1 MFDITA
7 ETLKWAYKKL
17 KNHIYYSS
25 PASYLKDKI
34 VQFEENYNEN
44 SFDEMAKN
52 LNRILAKEKYSI
64 IKDEKVSYTIY
75 PKKDGVNDEN
85 NNVVVE
91 NFNIFIDMPL
101 QFYLLDI
108 LFTLELFEKMDSN
121 SSEYSFGNDF
131 NHALWEIKDCKRP
144 GNILENRLLFAN
156 FNSQYDSWKNKVYT
170 YLDKN
175 AENDCYIVKMDFK
188 KSYYNVYF
196 NIRDFI
202 KEHVGESALNNPICE
217 FECELYSYYSY
228 IIDSVVSQEGFK
240 KKTNYVHLPI
250 GLFSSACIYNIL
262 LEEFDKY
269 MLTKAQVYSR
279 YVDDILVVLSKTGKN
294 NMSSI
299 LETFFPD
306 VFDKSENDEYVV
318 KSLLTEKGKYIINR
332 KKVKILTYK
341 KGYNLGK
348 IKQNLNKLIKP
359 SLDVI
364 EEMDF
369 EEETFDEADLYK
381 HDYLRSVINRLKL
394 GESEERFEFLKNISD
409 AELINI
415 FGSWKSLL
423 LNQANY
429 DFFRARIESAINR
442 IQLKNCN
449 EEAKSK
455 LISAL
460 RKELDFATNIEK
472 YKAYLLCDISQSR
485 IFEHIEKI
493 DNEYEQLFYP
503 LNVTFDE
510 ITLFLSQKYTTINDT
525 FFARA
530 ECLYEQANE
539 LVIQAK
545 SEIACTDNNIYYFKP
560 AVSEDVNADE
570 KIRIAVANI
579 NLGEIE
585 LKQKDLRG
593 EFPSTYSLMEY
604 LRIINLSKNLG
615 AEIIIFPEFALPEQF
630 SLEVIKYCR
639 KIGISIVTGLTHK
652 IVNGK
657 LVNCILIRDKDLDFA
672 IYKWKNYMPI
682 AEKEFC
688 FEHNIGF
695 LEPSAPYYFI
705 FDNGKYKYSTMTCF
719 EATCIQD
726 RALLSDKIEVLY
738 MPVFNKDTFYFSN
751 IVSSFVRD
759 ASCFIAQANSNEYGD
774 SRISGPFGQI
784 KINIAKLKGG
794 INNYFVVGDIDLG
807 LIHKKNKVTNELELS
822 MDFCN
827 SFDEYDKENYK
838 AELENFNAVAVK
850 PLSAGHKRCQI
861 RKENGLE

>member
-17 KNHIYYSS
+17 KNYIYYSS

-34 VQFEENYNEN
+34 VRFEENYDEN
-44 SFDEMAKN
+44 SFYEMAKN
-52 LNRILAKEKYSI
+52 LNRILTKGKYSI

-108 LFTLELFEKMDSN
+108 LFTLELFNNMDSN

-131 NHALWEIKDCKRP
+131 NKVLWKIKEEKQHE
-144 GNILENRLLFAN
+144 NILKNRWLFAN

-175 AENDCYIVKMDFK
+175 ADDDYYIVKMDFK
-188 KSYYNVYF
+188 RSYYNVYF

-202 KEHVGESALNNPICE
+202 EEHLGENALSNPICE
-217 FECELYSYYSY
+217 FECELYSYYST
-228 IIDSVVSQEGFK
+228 IIDSVVPQEGLK

-269 MLTKAQVYSR
+269 MLSKAQVYSR
-279 YVDDILVVLSKTGKN
+279 YVDDILIVLSKTGKN
-294 NMSSI
+294 SIPSI
-299 LETFFPD
+299 LETFFPGL
-306 VFDKSENDEYVV
+306 FEKGENDEYIV
-318 KSLLTEKGKYIINR
+318 KSLLKEKGKYIINR
-332 KKVKILTYK
+332 KKVKVITYK

-348 IKQNLNKLIKP
+348 IKQNLNKIIKP

-381 HDYLRSVINRLKL
+381 HDYLRSVINRIKI
-394 GESEERFEFLKNISD
+394 GEPEEKFEFLKTISD

-415 FGSWKSLL
+415 FSSWKNLL
-423 LNQANY
+423 SHQESY
-429 DFFRARIESAINR
+429 DFFKARIESAINK
-442 IQLKNCN
+442 IELKICN
-449 EEAKSK
+449 DFAKSK
-455 LISAL
+455 LKSAL
-460 RKELDFATNIEK
+460 WSEFDFATNSEK
-472 YKAYLLCDISQSR
+472 YKKYLLCDISQKR

-493 DNEYEQLFYP
+493 DEEYENLFYP

-510 ITLFLSQKYTTINDT
+510 ITLFLSQKYGNINDE
-525 FFARA
+525 FFTNAVL
-530 ECLYEQANE
+530 LYEKANS
-539 LVIQAK
+539 LSIHSK
-545 SEIACTDNNIYYFKP
+545 SKIVCQENNIYYFEPMEQVFDNIDK
-560 AVSEDVNADE
+560 
-570 KIRIAVANI
+570 KIRISVANI
-579 NLGEIE
+579 NLPQNE
-585 LKQKDLRG
+585 LLQTDLQG
-593 EFPSTYSLMEY
+593 TFPSTYNLIDF

-615 AEIIIFPEFALPEQF
+615 AEIVVFPEFALPEQYT
-630 SLEVIKYCR
+630 LEVIKYCR
-639 KIGISIVTGLTHK
+639 KVGISIVTGVTHK
-652 IVNGK
+652 NINGK
-657 LVNCILIRDKDLDFA
+657 LVNYILIRDKELDIA
-672 IYKWKNYMPI
+672 VYKWKNYMPF

-688 FEHNIGF
+688 FEKNVGF
-695 LEPSAPYYFI
+695 LEPDAPYYFI
-705 FDNGKYKYSTMTCF
+705 FDNGRYKYSTMTCF
-719 EATCIQD
+719 ETTCIQD

-784 KINIAKLKGG
+784 KIDIAKLKGG

-807 LIHKKNKVTNELELS
+807 LVHEKNRVTKELELS

-827 SFDEYDKENYK
+827 SFDYYDKEGYK
-838 AELENFNAVAVK
+838 TELEKFNAVAVK
-850 PLSAGHKRCQI
+850 PLSAGHKRCQV

>member
-17 KNHIYYSS
+17 KNYIYYSS

-108 LFTLELFEKMDSN
+108 LFTLELFDNMNSN

-131 NHALWEIKDCKRP
+131 NYALWEIKEGKRP

-175 AENDCYIVKMDFK
+175 ADNDCYIVKMDFK
-188 KSYYNVYF
+188 RSYYNVYF

-202 KEHVGESALNNPICE
+202 KEHMGESALNNHICE

-228 IIDSVVSQEGFK
+228 IIDSLVPQEGFK
-240 KKTNYVHLPI
+240 KKPNYVHLPI

-262 LEEFDKY
+262 LEEFDTY

-294 NMSSI
+294 SIPSI
-299 LETFFPD
+299 LETFFPKL
-306 VFDKSENDEYVV
+306 FEKGENDEYII
-318 KSLLTEKGKYIINR
+318 KSLLKEKGKYIINR
-332 KKVKILTYK
+332 KKVKVLTYK

-348 IKQNLNKLIKP
+348 VKQNLNKLIKP

-394 GESEERFEFLKNISD
+394 GEPEDKFEFLKNISD

-415 FGSWKSLL
+415 FGSWKNLL
-423 LNQANY
+423 SNQENY
-429 DFFRARIESAINR
+429 DFFKARIEEAIKR
-442 IQLKNCN
+442 IELKNCN
-449 EEAKSK
+449 DEAKNK

-460 RKELDFATNIEK
+460 RNEFEFATKSEK
-472 YKAYLLCDISQSR
+472 YKKHLLCDISQNR
-485 IFEHIEKI
+485 IFEHIDKI
-493 DNEYEQLFYP
+493 DEEYESLFYP

-510 ITLFLSQKYTTINDT
+510 ITLFLSQKYGNINDE
-525 FFARA
+525 FFTNAVL
-530 ECLYEQANE
+530 LYEKANS
-539 LVIQAK
+539 LSIQSK
-545 SEIACTDNNIYYFKP
+545 SKIVCQENNIYYFQPMEQDFDSIDK
-560 AVSEDVNADE
+560 
-570 KIRIAVANI
+570 KIRISVANI
-579 NLGEIE
+579 NLPQNE
-585 LKQKDLRG
+585 LLQTDLQG
-593 EFPSTYSLMEY
+593 TFPSTYNLIDF

-615 AEIIIFPEFALPEQF
+615 AEIVVFPEFALPEQYT
-630 SLEVIKYCR
+630 LEIIKYCR
-639 KIGISIVTGLTHK
+639 KVGISIVTGVTHK
-652 IVNGK
+652 NINGK
-657 LVNCILIRDKDLDFA
+657 LVNYILIRDKELDFA
-672 IYKWKNYMPI
+672 IYKWKNYMPYK
-682 AEKEFC
+682 EKKFC
-688 FEHNIGF
+688 FENNLGF
-695 LEPSAPYYFI
+695 LEPQIPYYLI

-719 EATCIQD
+719 EATSIHD
-726 RALLSDKIEVLY
+726 RALLSDKIQVLY
-738 MPVFNKDTFYFSN
+738 MPVFNTDTFYFSN
-751 IVSSFVRD
+751 IVASYVRD
-759 ASCFIAQANSNEYGD
+759 SSCFIAQANSNEYGD
-774 SRISGPFGQI
+774 SRISGPFGHV
-784 KINIAKLKGG
+784 KIDIAKLKGG

-807 LIHKKNKVTNELELS
+807 LVHEKNRVTNELELA

-827 SFDEYDKENYK
+827 SLDYYDKEGYK
-838 AELENFNAVAVK
+838 TELGKFNAIAVK
-850 PLSAGHKRCQI
+850 PLSAGHKRFKV